1 MKVSLIG
8 RHVQVSPGL
17 TDRVED
23 RFAKLDRFFAGIQ
36 RAEVVLALDG
46 HGPGAGKRC
55 LVDATVVLG
64 HGARI
69 NCAGQADEME
79 AAIDL
84 AGTRM
89 EKQIRR
95 FHAKLKRRRD
105 RTRISLD
112 SRNRRAEEEETY
124 EEIVREMLEEG
135 EE

>member
-1 MKVSLIG
+1 MKVNLIG
-8 RHVQVSPGL
+8 RHVQVSSDL
-17 TDRVED
+17 SEHVED

-46 HGPGAGKRC
+46 HGPGTGKRC

-69 NCAGQADEME
+69 NCTGQADEME
-79 AAIDL
+79 AAVDL
-84 AGTRM
+84 AGIKL

-95 FHAKLKRRRD
+95 FHAKLKKRRD
-105 RTRISLD
+105 RTRISID
-112 SRNRRAEEEETY
+112 STNHRAEEEETY